1 MKASYF
7 FTVLL
12 LTAFVQVAVP
22 WWWTLVLVP
31 ALAALGNKYSARRLV
46 TQAAAAVA
54 LVWLGYA
61 LLLYSTSDGLLT
73 KRLTE
78 SFNLPH
84 PILLFV
90 LLVVVAGLLG
100 GLGAL
105 CGYRLRRHVVPTK
118 SVNKN
123 ELATISQDYL

>member
-1 MKASYF
+1 MKATYF

-22 WWWTLVLVP
+22 WWWTLVLIP
-31 ALAALGNKYSARRLV
+31 ALVALGNNHPARRLV

-61 LLLYSTSDGLLT
+61 LLLYGTSDGLLT

-78 SFNLPH
+78 SFRLPH
-84 PILLFV
+84 PVLLFV
-90 LLVVVAGLLG
+90 LMVVVAGLLG
-100 GLGAL
+100 GLGAF
-105 CGYRLRRHVVPTK
+105 CGYRLRRHLVPAK
-118 SVNKN
+118 SVEKN
-123 ELATISQDYL
+123 EPAIISQD